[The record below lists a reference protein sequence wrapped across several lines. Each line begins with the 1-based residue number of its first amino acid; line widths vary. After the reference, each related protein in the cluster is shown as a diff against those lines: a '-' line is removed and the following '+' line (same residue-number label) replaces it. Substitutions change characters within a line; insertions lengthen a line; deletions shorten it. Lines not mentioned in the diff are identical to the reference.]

1 MATIPQPVID
11 ALNKGN
17 LMEAIKLLRSS
28 GMGLKEAKDTLE
40 AHARG
45 KPPPHAPTFSAS
57 TLGGALPPD
66 VINALQKGQKIE
78 AIRLMREQ
86 TGLGLKESKDAV
98 DAYQQLHLP
107 AAGGLSPGQV
117 SDTGSGI
124 WWAVA
129 LVLVGL
135 IIYLVLRRLG

>member
-1 MATIPQPVID
+1 MPTIPQPVID

-28 GMGLKEAKDTLE
+28 GMGLTEAKDALD

-45 KPPPHAPTFSAS
+45 KSGPQGPTFSPPS
-57 TLGGALPPD
+57 MGGALPPD
-66 VINALQKGQKIE
+66 VLDALQKGHKIE

-107 AAGGLSPGQV
+107 AVGGLSPGQV

-129 LVLVGL
+129 VVLVCL
-135 IIYLVLRRLG
+135 VAYLVLRRFG